1 MLQAI
6 YHETGDGPV
15 TLIPRR
21 RFTTSFGEAGNAA
34 KVGVALVASIALGVG
49 LGWGVAVLGL
59 NALTRSLRPH

>member
-6 YHETGDGPV
+6 YHETGNGP
-15 TLIPRR
+15 TTIIPRR
-21 RFTTSFGEAGNAA
+21 RFTTSFSGAGDTA